1 MSDPFELIK
10 EYLNYLYISKM
21 TIIYEQYPSLDLE
34 YTDNGFR
41 ISLSYLDNHPKY
53 VFQSVIR
60 LYNNLVS
67 FSKNKTISRI
77 HISNATTTAVIY
89 GKLFNHEID
98 SANQYNIVEFK
109 QNKGLKSK
117 VIEYQPEKLFG

>member
-1 MSDPFELIK
+1 
-10 EYLNYLYISKM
+10 M

-60 LYNNLVS
+60 LYNSLVS

-77 HISNATTTAVIY
+77 HISNGKTTAVIY